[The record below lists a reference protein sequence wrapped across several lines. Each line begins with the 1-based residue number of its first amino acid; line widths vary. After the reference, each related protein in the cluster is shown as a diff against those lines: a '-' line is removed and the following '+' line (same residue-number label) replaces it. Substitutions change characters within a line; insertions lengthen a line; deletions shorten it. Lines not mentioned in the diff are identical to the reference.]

1 MSVLNLISILPYT
14 RGSVRHDHPRT
25 TAPSFPARA
34 MNQPDVR
41 GSIARGKKA
50 DFVLVDRD
58 ILTVSPEELKGTKAI
73 WTMGNPNIV

>member
-1 MSVLNLISILPYT
+1 
-14 RGSVRHDHPRT
+14 
-25 TAPSFPARA
+25 

-58 ILTVSPEELKGTKAI
+58 ILTVLPEELKGTKAI